1 MTATSSWR
9 AVACAWDGGAGRKGR
24 AAPPCLAA
32 LLFLRSSHPETST
45 ARRYVTK
52 TAGDR
57 GSFGQANVQLGS
69 QPAEGLNQ
77 NRPASSGS
85 CTRVSQTAQELDAR

>member
-32 LLFLRSSHPETST
+32 LLFLRSETST

-57 GSFGQANVQLGS
+57 GSFG
-69 QPAEGLNQ
+69 
-77 NRPASSGS
+77 ASPGS